1 MKGTITFSISYNH
14 THFDIDVDMN
24 GTLTEPLSP
33 KIPNR
38 PNYRFKYWS
47 TQSGGGGTATTY
59 TTQQLETPGFFA
71 TTSNPTMTLHD
82 IWERII
88 TPP

>member
-1 MKGTITFSISYNH
+1 MKGTITFNIIFNN

-38 PNYRFKYWS
+38 PNYRFKNWS
-47 TQSGGGGTATTY
+47 TENNGNGTIY

-71 TTSNPTMTLHD
+71 ATSNPSMGLYD
-82 IWERII
+82 NWEKI
-88 TPP
+88 PHHP

>member
-1 MKGTITFSISYNH
+1 MKGTITFNITFNN

-38 PNYRFKYWS
+38 SGYKFKNWS
-47 TQSGGGGTATTY
+47 TMPNSGGTIC

-71 TTSNPTMTLHD
+71 STSNPTMLLYD
-82 IWERII
+82 NWEKII

>member
-1 MKGTITFSISYNH
+1 MKGTITFNIDFNH
-14 THFDIDVDMN
+14 TYFNIDVDMN

-38 PNYRFKYWS
+38 LNYRFKNWS
-47 TQSGGGGTATTY
+47 TENNDGGTIY

-71 TTSNPTMTLHD
+71 ATSNPSMTLYD
-82 IWERII
+82 NWEKI
-88 TPP
+88 PHHP

>member
-1 MKGTITFSISYNH
+1 MKGTITFNISYNH

-24 GTLTEPLSP
+24 GTLTESLASKVNNIRPGYKLTWNSSP
-33 KIPNR
+33 
-38 PNYRFKYWS
+38 
-47 TQSGGGGTATTY
+47 SGDGTPFTTE
-59 TTQQLETPGFFA
+59 QLDTPGCFS
-71 TTSNPTMTLHD
+71 TTANPSMILYD

>member
-1 MKGTITFSISYNH
+1 MKGTIVFNIFFNH

-33 KIPNR
+33 KIPNH
-38 PNYRFKYWS
+38 PGYKFKNWS
-47 TQSGGGGTATTY
+47 TMPNGGGIVY

-71 TTSNPTMTLHD
+71 ATSNPTMILYD
-82 IWERII
+82 NWEKI
-88 TPP
+88 PSHP

>member
-1 MKGTITFSISYNH
+1 MKGTITFNMSYNH
-14 THFDIDVDMN
+14 TRFDIDVDMN
-24 GTLTEPLSP
+24 GTLTKPLSP

-38 PNYRFKYWS
+38 PNYRFKYWG
-47 TQSGGGGTATTY
+47 TDPNGGTTY

-71 TTSNPTMTLHD
+71 STSNPTMILYD
-82 IWERII
+82 NWEKNI

>member
-1 MKGTITFSISYNH
+1 MKGTITFNTSFNH

-38 PNYRFKYWS
+38 PNYRFKHWG
-47 TQSGGGGTATTY
+47 TDPNGGTMIY
-59 TTQQLETPGFFA
+59 TTQQLETPKFFA
-71 TTSNPTMTLHD
+71 TTPNPTMTLYG
-82 IWERII
+82 IWEKII

>member
-1 MKGTITFSISYNH
+1 MKGTITFNIDFNH

-33 KIPNR
+33 KIPSR
-38 PNYRFKYWS
+38 SRYKFKNWS
-47 TQSGGGGTATTY
+47 TMPNGGGIVY

-71 TTSNPTMTLHD
+71 ATSNPSMTLYD
-82 IWERII
+82 NWEKI
-88 TPP
+88 PSHP